1 MPDHTLTLSPEQMRA
16 VGYRVVEMLVDH
28 FTTLPDQRVMNVPS
42 RAAMEAALR
51 TPFPEQGTDPL
62 DVLERLRREVLA
74 HISHV
79 DHPRFFGF
87 VPGPGNFIG
96 VMAEALSAGFNIFA
110 GTWIES
116 AGPTTVELVVMD
128 WLRQVCGLPET
139 AGGLCVSGGSMA
151 NLTALAVA
159 RHIALGGHRG
169 DALVYYSDQTH
180 SSVERA
186 LRVLGFAPEQ
196 LRKLPTDA
204 SFRLDLAALQKALT
218 ADAAAGGHPFCIVA
232 NAGTTNTGAVDP
244 LRALA
249 ELCRERGLWL
259 HVDGAY
265 GAAVMLCNRGPQ
277 LLDGLGAVDSL
288 ALDAHKWLFQPYE
301 IGCVLVRD
309 RTWLR
314 QTFHILPEYMHDTVR
329 DEAEVN
335 LCDYGLQLTRSFRA
349 LKLWLSFQAF
359 GREAFAAAIERGL
372 VLAEAAEAY
381 LRTLP
386 HWEVASPARMGIIA
400 FRHVPPGWPP
410 EHCDAWNRTL
420 ATRLADDGFAFCST
434 TVLRGRTVL
443 RLCPL
448 NPRTTEADVYQTLDR
463 LAALARQPA

>member
-1 MPDHTLTLSPEQMRA
+1 
-16 VGYRVVEMLVDH
+16 
-28 FTTLPDQRVMNVPS
+28 
-42 RAAMEAALR
+42 
-51 TPFPEQGTDPL
+51 
-62 DVLERLRREVLA
+62 
-74 HISHV
+74 
-79 DHPRFFGF
+79 
-87 VPGPGNFIG
+87 
-96 VMAEALSAGFNIFA
+96 
-110 GTWIES
+110 
-116 AGPTTVELVVMD
+116 
-128 WLRQVCGLPET
+128 
-139 AGGLCVSGGSMA
+139 
-151 NLTALAVA
+151 
-159 RHIALGGHRG
+159 
-169 DALVYYSDQTH
+169 
-180 SSVERA
+180 
-186 LRVLGFAPEQ
+186 
-196 LRKLPTDA
+196 
-204 SFRLDLAALQKALT
+204 
-218 ADAAAGGHPFCIVA
+218 
-232 NAGTTNTGAVDP
+232 
-244 LRALA
+244 
-249 ELCRERGLWL
+249 
-259 HVDGAY
+259 
-265 GAAVMLCNRGPQ
+265 MLCNRGPQ

-309 RTWLR
+309 RAWLR

-386 HWEVASPARMGIIA
+386 YWEVANPARMGIVA

-410 EHCDAWNRTL
+410 ERCDAWNRTL

>member
-42 RAAMEAALR
+42 RAAMEAALWA
-51 TPFPEQGTDPL
+51 PFPEQGTDPL

-96 VMAEALSAGFNIFA
+96 VMAEALAAGFNIFA

-128 WLRQVCGLPET
+128 WLRQVCGLPEA

-218 ADAAAGGHPFCIVA
+218 ADAAAGGHPFCVVA

-265 GAAVMLCNRGPQ
+265 GTAVMLCNRGPQ

-309 RTWLR
+309 RAWLR
-314 QTFHILPEYMHDTVR
+314 QTFHLLPEYMHDTVR

-386 HWEVASPARMGIIA
+386 HWEVANPARMGIVA

-410 EHCDAWNRTL
+410 ERCDAWNRTL